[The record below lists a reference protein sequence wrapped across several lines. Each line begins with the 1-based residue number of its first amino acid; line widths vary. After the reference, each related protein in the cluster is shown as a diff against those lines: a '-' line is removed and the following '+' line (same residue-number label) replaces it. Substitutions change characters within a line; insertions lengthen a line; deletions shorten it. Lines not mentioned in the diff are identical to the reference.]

1 MIMKKLTY
9 LLLSI
14 TFLFTVSCEEN
25 ETIHGCVDSH
35 SCNYNPNANLDNN
48 SCIYSEEGLECGEGC
63 MDENAINY
71 DENAYLMAN
80 CCFNCFDG
88 NSTLL
93 GYYCGGFDSESVI
106 ENNFSGPI
114 QLWTLFGEFVP
125 PGTNGGLLAFNQEGS
140 PIIGNWSDFP
150 EFINGISCY

>member
-1 MIMKKLTY
+1 
-9 LLLSI
+9 
-14 TFLFTVSCEEN
+14 
-25 ETIHGCVDSH
+25 
-35 SCNYNPNANLDNN
+35 
-48 SCIYSEEGLECGEGC
+48 
-63 MDENAINY
+63 MDESAINY

-80 CCFNCFDG
+80 YCFNCFDG

-114 QLWTLFGEFVP
+114 QLWTLWGELVP
-125 PGTNGGLLAFNQEGS
+125 PGTNRALPAFNAFYGC
-140 PIIGNWSDFP
+140 PITGYWSDFP